1 MFSSI
6 VAFALVGP
14 RPVYS
19 RITLT
24 TEVAIF
30 AEGLWFFGCWSMRT
44 PFSRILRR
52 VLAPREGEEALE
64 PRRQRSLEPT
74 PRQPVVVGGS
84 FLLPNSARGFGAGR
98 RFVIVQFFNER
109 DRALHAKDSRAGP
122 RKGGASMTRSAPLSS
137 DLSQEQVEAM
147 MEQGMAFSDV
157 EDLID
162 ASQLSALHKAALW
175 LLAWSLRD
183 VEHQREDARLTLA
196 AVGAGELG
204 GW

>member
-1 MFSSI
+1 
-6 VAFALVGP
+6 
-14 RPVYS
+14 
-19 RITLT
+19 
-24 TEVAIF
+24 
-30 AEGLWFFGCWSMRT
+30 
-44 PFSRILRR
+44 
-52 VLAPREGEEALE
+52 
-64 PRRQRSLEPT
+64 
-74 PRQPVVVGGS
+74 
-84 FLLPNSARGFGAGR
+84 
-98 RFVIVQFFNER
+98 
-109 DRALHAKDSRAGP
+109 
-122 RKGGASMTRSAPLSS
+122 MTRSAPLSS

-162 ASQLSALHKAALW
+162 VSQLSALHKAALW